1 MLAILK
7 INDIILN
14 IGGVEMENS
23 KERKPNIE
31 LSIDFDVKEMFDI
44 ALGIKKQSA
53 KEVIQRMMC
62 NYISNVFDEVS
73 KRCQGEI
80 EPSNTIKQDEVDGLK
95 VRILCGS
102 AKIELRIDEYV
113 KEMFYTALK
122 IKKEWDIQVIERMMG
137 NYVANTFDEVSKR
150 YQDEGDTNGII
161 KRDEEN
167 KYFLKAINKIQKWSL
182 NKEQVPYKIIR
193 AFLKLQSEQD
203 KVYYEDLV
211 SLCTDNNHEDT
222 YVEQFVSNF
231 NQLKYDTARSYGK
244 VFVVDKETNIVQI
257 WDEIKKSILEYQD
270 RFYVSLK
277 D

>member
-1 MLAILK
+1 
-7 INDIILN
+7 
-14 IGGVEMENS
+14 MENS

-31 LSIDFDVKEMFDI
+31 LSIDSDVKEMFDI
-44 ALGIKKQSA
+44 ALGIKKQSD

-95 VRILCGS
+95 VRISCGS

-113 KEMFYTALK
+113 KEMFYIALK

-150 YQDEGDTNGII
+150 YQDEGDTNDII
-161 KRDEEN
+161 KTDEEN

-193 AFLKLQSEQD
+193 AFLKLQSEKD

-211 SLCTDNNHEDT
+211 SLCTNNNHEDT

-270 RFYVSLK
+270 RFYVILK